1 MNPAIKRL
9 ARELAEINGDNL
21 TERDSTDEL
30 TENNAEND
38 SEIKAQPLGV
48 SLNQIYYLISRSH
61 SLSLFP

>member
-21 TERDSTDEL
+21 TERDSTDEI

-48 SLNQIYYLISRSH
+48 IITQIYYLISLA
-61 SLSLFP
+61 LSLFP